1 MGIGG
6 TRAEYA
12 VAENEATGS
21 NQFQAANGGFYS
33 GNLNYAEAGPESILP
48 APTEFQLG
56 LPLVSIIRPRTIR
69 MAGAMVLVQKMIRS
83 GLFQGQ
89 PAAFVNQLLALAAEA
104 DAATRQNYTPVF

>member
-1 MGIGG
+1 
-6 TRAEYA
+6 
-12 VAENEATGS
+12 
-21 NQFQAANGGFYS
+21 
-33 GNLNYAEAGPESILP
+33 
-48 APTEFQLG
+48 
-56 LPLVSIIRPRTIR
+56 